1 MCSTWQDETTPP
13 AVRSGRATAGVDLS
27 TGASQPTV
35 ASGPAVAMN
44 RNDRAITGFAMAG
57 HGLVHTYEL
66 AVPILLTVWLVE
78 FSVTSATLGTV
89 VAVGYGLFGVGAL
102 PAGIL
107 VDRFGSRVLIVA
119 CTLGMGVSFLLLALL
134 PGVAGI
140 AVALA
145 VWGVAASVYHPA
157 GLTLISKG
165 VEERGAA
172 FAYHGMAGNA
182 GIVAGP
188 FLTALLLLAVEWRVA
203 VAILAV
209 PALVAGLVG
218 SRVEFDEVAAVTT
231 TDGGGAS
238 EMEGGDSPATDG
250 GDAPAT
256 DVGSLREF
264 VTASR
269 GVFTLGFLTVFGLV
283 MFNGLYYR
291 GMLTFLPGLLSDF
304 LAPLVGSAG
313 AGSDGIGPVSE
324 GPVAGEFDLSR
335 YLYTG
340 LLAVGIGGQYV
351 GGRLTDAIDPERGVA
366 VMLAAL
372 TAIALLFVPA
382 SGTLPAL
389 LAVSVALGF
398 ALFAMQPLTQAT
410 IAKYSPPEHRGLS
423 FGYTYL
429 AIFGIGALGASVT
442 GAALTYGSTNTL
454 FLLLAVFSAL
464 GLALAVSL
472 VVRDRR
478 AGSEDR

>member
-1 MCSTWQDETTPP
+1 
-13 AVRSGRATAGVDLS
+13 VDLS
-27 TGASQPTV
+27 AGDGGET
-35 ASGPAVAMN
+35 VAMN

-57 HGLVHTYEL
+57 HALVHTYEL

-78 FSVTSATLGTV
+78 FPVTSATLGTV

-102 PAGIL
+102 PAGVL

-188 FLTALLLLAVEWRVA
+188 FVTALLLLAVEWRVA
-203 VAILAV
+203 VALLAV
-209 PALVAGLVG
+209 PALVAAIVG
-218 SRVEFDEVAAVTT
+218 SRVEFEETAAVT
-231 TDGGGAS
+231 A
-238 EMEGGDSPATDG
+238 ADG

-264 VTASR
+264 LTASR
-269 GVFTLGFLTVFGLV
+269 GVFTLGFLTVFALV

-304 LAPLVGSAG
+304 LAPLVGA
-313 AGSDGIGPVSE
+313 AGSEGLGPVSE

-335 YLYTG
+335 YLYAG

-351 GGRLTDAIDPERGVA
+351 GGRLTDAVEPERGVA

-372 TAIALLFVPA
+372 TAIAILFVPA

-389 LAVSVALGF
+389 LAASVALGF

-442 GAALTYGSTNTL
+442 GAALTYGSTELL
-454 FLLLAVFSAL
+454 FLVLAGFSAL
-464 GLALAVSL
+464 ALVLAVSL
-472 VVRDRR
+472 VAGDR
-478 AGSEDR
+478 

>member
-1 MCSTWQDETTPP
+1 
-13 AVRSGRATAGVDLS
+13 
-27 TGASQPTV
+27 
-35 ASGPAVAMN
+35 MN

-78 FSVTSATLGTV
+78 FPVTSATLGTV

-102 PAGIL
+102 PAGVL
-107 VDRFGSRVLIVA
+107 VDRFGSRALVVG
-119 CTLGMGVSFLLLALL
+119 CTLGMGLAFLLLSVL
-134 PGVAGI
+134 PGVVGI

-145 VWGVAASVYHPA
+145 LWGTAASVYHPA

-188 FLTALLLLAVEWRVA
+188 FLTALLLVVGDWRVA
-203 VAILAV
+203 VAALAV
-209 PALVAGLVG
+209 PALVATVVGL
-218 SRVEFDEVAAVTT
+218 RVEFDETAAV
-231 TDGGGAS
+231 GGGA
-238 EMEGGDSPATDG
+238 AADG
-250 GDAPAT
+250 GDAPET
-256 DVGSLREF
+256 DIGSLSEF
-264 VTASR
+264 LTASR
-269 GVFTLGFLTVFGLV
+269 AVFTVGFLTVFALV
-283 MFNGLYYR
+283 LFNGLYYR

-304 LAPLVGSAG
+304 LEPLVGASAP
-313 AGSDGIGPVSE
+313 APGPLSE
-324 GPVAGEFDLSR
+324 GPAAGEFDRSR
-335 YLYTG
+335 YLYAG

-351 GGRLTDAIDPERGVA
+351 GGRLTDAVAPERGLVI
-366 VMLAAL
+366 AL
-372 TAIALLFVPA
+372 SSLVAIALAFVPA
-382 SGTLPAL
+382 SGSLPAL

-398 ALFAMQPLTQAT
+398 TLFGMQPLTQAT

-442 GAALTYGSTNTL
+442 GWVLTYGSTRLL
-454 FLLLAVFSAL
+454 FAVLAGFAAVA
-464 GLALAVSL
+464 LALALSL
-472 VVRDRR
+472 VVR
-478 AGSEDR
+478 GE

>member
-1 MCSTWQDETTPP
+1 
-13 AVRSGRATAGVDLS
+13 
-27 TGASQPTV
+27 
-35 ASGPAVAMN
+35 MN

-119 CTLGMGVSFLLLALL
+119 CTLGMGASFLLLAVL

-140 AVALA
+140 AIALA
-145 VWGVAASVYHPA
+145 LWGVAASVYHPA

-165 VEERGAA
+165 VEERGVA

-188 FLTALLLLAVEWRVA
+188 FVTALLLLAVEWRVA
-203 VAILAV
+203 VAVLAI
-209 PALVAGLVG
+209 PALLAGLVG
-218 SRVEFDEVAAVTT
+218 SRVGFDEAAAVTAA
-231 TDGGGAS
+231 DGG
-238 EMEGGDSPATDG
+238 E
-250 GDAPAT
+250 APAT
-256 DVGSLREF
+256 DVGSVREF
-264 VTASR
+264 LAASR
-269 GVFTLGFLTVFGLV
+269 GVFTVGFLTVFALV

-304 LAPLVGSAG
+304 LAPLVDAG
-313 AGSDGIGPVSE
+313 ASGAVGPVTE
-324 GPVAGEFDLSR
+324 GAVASEFDLSR
-335 YLYTG
+335 YLYAG

-351 GGRLTDAIDPERGVA
+351 GGRLTDAVEPERGVA
-366 VMLAAL
+366 VMLAVL
-372 TAIALLFVPA
+372 TVIAVLFVPA
-382 SGTLPAL
+382 SATLPAL
-389 LAVSVALGF
+389 LAASVALGF

-429 AIFGIGALGASVT
+429 AIFGIGALGASIT
-442 GAALTYGSTNTL
+442 GAALTYGTTSTL
-454 FLLLAVFSAL
+454 FLLLAGFSAL

-472 VVRDRR
+472 ILR
-478 AGSEDR
+478 EQ